1 MAKIDKATQKY
12 IEERYG
18 FKSEDLEKL
27 KPGWLKLIAHRDDLV
42 RLRTV
47 FEVIDVSG
55 CAVRAKVGDKLV
67 VDRQLI
73 NVEKSTFPLCINA
86 LDRMQTVIFMIFD
99 RVAEGLDPNG
109 LLIKAVDCSDQ
120 GLEYGGLGKVR
131 FKVYT
136 EWIDK

>member
-1 MAKIDKATQKY
+1 MEKIDEATRKY
-12 IEERYG
+12 IEGRFG
-18 FKSEDLEKL
+18 FKGKDLEKL
-27 KPGWLKLIAHRDDLV
+27 TPGWLKLIAHRDDQA

-47 FEVIDVSG
+47 FEVIEVSA

>member
-1 MAKIDKATQKY
+1 MKKIDEATRKY
-12 IEERYG
+12 IEGRFG
-18 FKSEDLEKL
+18 FKGKDLEKL
-27 KPGWLKLIAHRDDLV
+27 TPALLKLIAHRDDQA
-42 RLRTV
+42 RLRTI
-47 FEVIDVSG
+47 FEVIEVSG

-86 LDRMQTVIFMIFD
+86 LDRMQTMMFMIFD

-109 LLIKAVDCSDQ
+109 LILKGVDCSDP
-120 GLEYGGLGKVR
+120 GLGYGGLGKVR

>member
-1 MAKIDKATQKY
+1 MENIDEATRKY
-12 IEERYG
+12 IEGRYG
-18 FKSEDLEKL
+18 FTDKDFEKL
-27 KPGWLKLIAHRDDLV
+27 TPGWLKLIAHRNDQA
-42 RLRTV
+42 RLRTI
-47 FEVIDVSG
+47 FEVIDVSN

-86 LDRMQTVIFMIFD
+86 LDRMHTMIFMIFD

-109 LLIKAVDCSDQ
+109 LFIKAVDCSDQ
-120 GLEYGGLGKVR
+120 GLQYGGLGKVR